1 MQCEMC
7 GQDAELK
14 KTKVEGAV
22 LKLCEECRET
32 GEVMETSSS
41 SSSSSS
47 GRSKSKS
54 RKRSKPRE
62 QREELVRDFDKRVKE
77 ARESEELSIE
87 DLADMLNE
95 KESVIHRIESGK
107 LKPDKRLAQKIKNQ
121 LEIELY
127 EEVSETDYEA
137 ADASSS
143 NDTATIGDVAD
154 VTTKEEG

>member
-7 GQDAELK
+7 GNDGDLK

-22 LKLCEECRET
+22 LKLCDDCQDT
-32 GEVMETSSS
+32 GKVMETSTSSS
-41 SSSSSS
+41 SSGSS
-47 GRSKSKS
+47 GRSSSS
-54 RKRSKPRE
+54 RKRSKPRG
-62 QREELVRDFDKRVKE
+62 QQKELVRDFDERVKE
-77 ARESEELSIE
+77 ARENEDLSIE
-87 DLADMLNE
+87 DLADRLNE

-137 ADASSS
+137 RGSDSGE
-143 NDTATIGDVAD
+143 DTATIGDVAD
-154 VTTKEEG
+154 VTKKD